1 MDYRFYFLINNNFNM
16 INSTEKEMLLRP
28 RNVSLSRLLINSIW
42 VFVSWFLWSIIVMA
56 FLFLL
61 SSTLWFNFD
70 TDAWVG
76 WVKDWFLFPFLFS
89 LVVFLGTTITML
101 FTYFVLSFTNSE
113 NYKKNMITFFQ
124 IIFFSILIYI
134 FMLPIYMYIGENFY
148 DSIFLIFLLHNLMA
162 FLLFS
167 IVLELLNNYTHIF
180 LWVYSSFLGTVAT
193 ILIVIKFWIFDH
205 SKWKIFLIV
214 LLVPLL
220 NFLNYFT
227 KQIIEMVY
235 YQYYKYTWNDPIGN
249 IFYQIEK
256 EEKEDNL

>member
-1 MDYRFYFLINNNFNM
+1 LNILYLVNNNSNM
-16 INSTEKEMLLRP
+16 IDSTEKEMLQRP
-28 RNVSLSRLLINSIW
+28 RNVVLSRLLINSIW
-42 VFVSWFLWSIIVMA
+42 VFASWFLWSIIVMA

-61 SSTLWFNFD
+61 SSTLGFNFD

-76 WVKDWFLFPFLFS
+76 WVKDWYLFPFLFS

-101 FTYFVLSFTNSE
+101 FTYFVLSFTNSD

-124 IIFFSILIYI
+124 IIFFSVLIYI
-134 FMLPIYMYIGENFY
+134 FMLPIYLYIWENFY
-148 DSIFLIFLLHNLMA
+148 DSIFLIFLLHNLIA

-180 LWVYSSFLGTVAT
+180 LGVYSSFLGTLIT
-193 ILIVIKFWIFDH
+193 LLIVIKFWIFNH

-220 NFLNYFT
+220 NFLNYFV